1 MAKEKRINLPISA
14 DLLERL
20 AKFQQLELQDVEIE
34 FDEIEVDLG
43 SGGGSG
49 VDPAIMS
56 RMAFE
61 FALIRDSANR
71 MTQLLGGGAIPTF
84 DYASQQIQPQQP
96 LQTAVAQ
103 VATSKALKPVV
114 PRVLPTELISAKV
127 SIPKGAYSGEIVEV
141 RLGATKSEGGTRG
154 KSYIIGGEKAPAFYN
169 FEIPPKNRP
178 VIAMD
183 VFDWPKIS
191 LSKAVKMHFREVV
204 DDVAEWA
211 RLCVDKFGAEMI
223 NLHLLT
229 IDPLIENASPAAAV
243 KTVENVIQAVDVP
256 LSIGGCGDPKK
267 DLEVFTAISENI
279 EGENLLINS
288 VTLDMDIEKSAKMI
302 SDHNN
307 TVIAFTSMD
316 VNKARE
322 LNRKL
327 YDFVPKSQIV
337 MDTTTAALGYGL
349 DYAFTVM
356 ERSRL
361 AALRGDPELNHPLSS
376 GTTNAWAAREAWMKM
391 GPEFSPRELRGPIWE
406 TITGQTLLLAG
417 VDYFMMMHPAAVN
430 AIKDMIDNLIKGNK
444 PSDPTNWV
452 SIKVGGN

>member
-1 MAKEKRINLPISA
+1 MAKEKKINLPISG

-20 AKFQQLELQDVEIE
+20 AKFQEIELQDVDIE
-34 FDEIEVDLG
+34 FDEIELDLG
-43 SGGGSG
+43 SGGGG
-49 VDPAIMS
+49 VNPAIMS

-61 FALIRDSANR
+61 FGLIRDSANR
-71 MTQLLGGGAIPTF
+71 MTQLLGGGVMPSMG
-84 DYASQQIQPQQP
+84 YAPQTVQTQQI
-96 LQTAVAQ
+96 V
-103 VATSKALKPVV
+103 KAAPPAKI
-114 PRVLPTELISAKV
+114 LPTKLLPAKT
-127 SIPKGAYSGEIVEV
+127 SIPGSSYVGEVVEV

-154 KSYIIGGEKAPAFYN
+154 KSYLIGGEKTPPYYN
-169 FEIPPKNRP
+169 FISPPKNRP

-191 LSKAVKMHFREVV
+191 LARAVKMHFREVV

-211 RLCVDKFGAEMI
+211 RLCVDKYGAEMI

-229 IDPLIENASPAAAV
+229 IDPLIEDASPKAVV
-243 KTVENVIQAVDVP
+243 KTVENVLQAVDVP
-256 LSIGGCGDPKK
+256 LSIGGCGDPHK
-267 DLEVFTAISENI
+267 DLAVFTAISEQI

-288 VTLDMDIEKSAKMI
+288 VTLDMDIEKSARLI
-302 SDHNN
+302 SEYNN

-327 YDFVPKSQIV
+327 YDFVPKNQII
-337 MDTTTAALGYGL
+337 MDTTTAAMGYGL

-361 AALRGDPELNHPLSS
+361 AALKGDPELNHPLSS

-391 GPEFSPRELRGPIWE
+391 GPEFDPRELRGPIWE

-430 AIKDMIDNLIKGNK
+430 ALKSMIDSLMKGER
-444 PSDPTNWV
+444 PAEPTDWV